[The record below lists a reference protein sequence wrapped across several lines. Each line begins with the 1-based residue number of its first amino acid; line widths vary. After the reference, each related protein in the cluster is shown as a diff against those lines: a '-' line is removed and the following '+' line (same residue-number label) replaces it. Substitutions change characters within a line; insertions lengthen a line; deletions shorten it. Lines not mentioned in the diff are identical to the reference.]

1 MKRILVIGACGQIG
15 SELVPELQKLDCAE
29 IIIAT
34 DKKNPPEEL
43 LGKFKSFLHLDVLD
57 YEAVE
62 NIVKQYRIDT
72 IYHLAS
78 LLSAKGEKNPQ
89 FAWNLNINGLLN
101 VLEVSRKFNVKQIMW
116 PSSIA
121 VFGPTTPRENTPN
134 DTNLIPSTMYGI
146 TKVTG
151 ELLVRYYSDK
161 YGIDIRSVRLPGII
175 SSETLPG
182 GGTTDYAVEIF
193 YEAIKNKYYECF
205 LEKSTILPMLY
216 MSDCVK
222 ALIQLM
228 EADSARMA
236 HRVFNLTGMSFSC
249 AELAHEIR
257 KHIPEFV
264 IEYKPDS
271 RQQIADSWPKTI
283 DDSLARIEWGWEPA
297 YSIETMALDMVQ
309 KLRKRLL

>member
-1 MKRILVIGACGQIG
+1 MKRILVIGSCGQIG
-15 SELVPELQKLDCAE
+15 SELVPALQNVEGVEAVY
-29 IIIAT
+29 AT
-34 DKKNPPEEL
+34 DKKTPQEGIV
-43 LGKFKSFLHLDVLD
+43 GKFACFDQLDVLD

-62 NIVKQYRIDT
+62 NFVKDNNIDT

-78 LLSAKGEKNPQ
+78 LLSATGEKYPQ
-89 FAWNLNINGLLN
+89 SAWNLNINGLMN
-101 VLEVSRKFNVKQIMW
+101 VLEVARKNGVKRIVW

-121 VFGPTTPRENTPN
+121 VFGPTTPRDNTPN
-134 DTNLIPSTMYGI
+134 DTILQPSTMYGI

-151 ELLVRYYSDK
+151 ELMITYYAEK
-161 YGIDIRSVRLPGII
+161 YGINIRSVRLPGII

-193 YEAIKNKYYECF
+193 YEAIKNKHYECF
-205 LEKSTILPMLY
+205 LEKTTILPMLY

-222 ALIQLM
+222 ALIQLIQ
-228 EADSARMA
+228 ADPTKMP

-257 KHIPEFV
+257 KHIPDFT

-283 DDSLARIEWGWEPA
+283 DDSLARKEWGWKP
-297 YSIETMALDMVQ
+297 SFTIEKMALDMIQ